1 METNNETSAA
11 TQWVLDPAHSEL
23 TFKVRHL
30 MISNVKG
37 AFTKFNAVI
46 EGEDF
51 TKAPIMVTVDTASVT
66 THDENRDGHLRSA
79 EFFDVANFPEMTFT
93 SNSFTS
99 EGDDQYKLKGS
110 LTIKGKSHP
119 VTLDVEFGGINTD
132 PWGNKK
138 AGFSVNGKI
147 NRQDWGLNWNTP
159 LEAGGVLLG
168 DDVRIIAEVQL
179 VKK

>member
-1 METNNETSAA
+1 METNTPSTAG
-11 TQWVLDPAHSEL
+11 TTWVLDPAHSEL

-51 TKAPIMVTVDTASVT
+51 TKAPITVTVDTASVT

-93 SNSFTS
+93 STSFTS

-110 LTIKGKSHP
+110 LTIKGNTHP